1 MPTAATAM
9 LALLLPLPLLLLQML
24 QMLLLTNFLWRSGRR
39 LFVTSVPLSER
50 M

>member
-9 LALLLPLPLLLLQML
+9 LALLLPLPLQML